1 MATSSTVRSITS
13 GGAQGEHSHVEL
25 EDELSRQRF
34 FSVLGPLAQYLDDPL
49 VTNIHANADASIIV
63 ERFGAEKFVATETMD
78 TQKRK
83 NLLMTLANLEDGIID
98 RLQSSFSATMP
109 YYGSRVRGF
118 APPIGGWDI
127 VIRQHGPTIALEQYL
142 ERGLISQA
150 GATFLEDVMRSQR
163 NVLVAGPTNSGKTAL
178 VRALIRKAA
187 EIRPLMRPVVIQK
200 DRELLCAEFKDKLL
214 LMARVPQARAGMN
227 GEISHYTYEFTTAI
241 EDSLQTNPGMVVYGE
256 LRDGASAVALLLALN
271 TGTRGFL
278 TTLHSDSP
286 EYTLYRLEDLISFD
300 RKPII
305 RRMIAK
311 FVHVIVYMNYDDSNG
326 RRWVSDII
334 EVTGVDRDAHG
345 IETYTTRKVAV

>member
-127 VIRQHGPTIALEQYL
+127 VIRQHGPTI
-142 ERGLISQA
+142 
-150 GATFLEDVMRSQR
+150 
-163 NVLVAGPTNSGKTAL
+163 GPTNSGKTAL